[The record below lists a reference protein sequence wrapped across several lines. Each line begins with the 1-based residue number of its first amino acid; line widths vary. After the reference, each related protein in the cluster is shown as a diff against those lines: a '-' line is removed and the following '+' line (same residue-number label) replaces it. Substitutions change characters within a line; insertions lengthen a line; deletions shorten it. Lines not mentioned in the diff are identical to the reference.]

1 MVSPFSFSITSFS
14 LTSFTVDS
22 EEVPLPPVQRGQI
35 TSQGRS
41 TVKPVA
47 VLITIKVYLKY
58 RVPSLAT
65 KTRIRFNVRP
75 EQKPLI
81 KYGSAILKILAKP
94 FIPVK
99 PSPKAIPLSIHT
111 RFYIRYKVDCLH
123 ITTTANYKVDKLI
136 TQDQQLKAA
145 ALVKLASYYLL
156 YDTFSSPFLS
166 ILPEA

>member
-1 MVSPFSFSITSFS
+1 MVSPFSFSITSFT

-58 RVPSLAT
+58 RVASLGT

-81 KYGSAILKILAKP
+81 KFGSAILKLVARL

-99 PSPKAIPLSIHT
+99 AASKPIPLSYHT
-111 RFYIRYKVDCLH
+111 RFYIQYKVDCLH
-123 ITTTANYKVDKLI
+123 TTTTANYKVDKLI

-156 YDTFSSPFLS
+156 YD
-166 ILPEA
+166 I

>member
-1 MVSPFSFSITSFS
+1 MVSPFSFSITSFT

-22 EEVPLPPVQRGQI
+22 EEVPLPPVQGTITRG
-35 TSQGRS
+35 TGGRTA

-58 RVPSLAT
+58 RVQSLTT

-75 EQKPLI
+75 EQRPLI

-99 PSPKAIPLSIHT
+99 AASKPVPLSIHT
-111 RFYIRYKVDCLH
+111 HFYIQYKVDCLH
-123 ITTTANYKVDKLI
+123 TTAIANYKVDKLI

-156 YDTFSSPFLS
+156 YDL
-166 ILPEA
+166 

>member
-1 MVSPFSFSITSFS
+1 MVSPFSFSITSFT

-22 EEVPLPPVQRGQI
+22 EEVPLSPVQRGQI

-58 RVPSLAT
+58 RVTSLGT

-81 KYGSAILKILAKP
+81 KWGSAILRIIAKP
-94 FIPVK
+94 FIRVK
-99 PSPKAIPLSIHT
+99 AASEPIPLRIHT
-111 RFYIRYKVDCLH
+111 RFQIQYKVDCLH
-123 ITTTANYKVDKLI
+123 TTTTAYYKVDKLI

-145 ALVKLASYYLL
+145 SLVKLASYYLL
-156 YDTFSSPFLS
+156 YDL
-166 ILPEA
+166 

>member
-1 MVSPFSFSITSFS
+1 MVSPFSFSITSFT

-58 RVPSLAT
+58 RVTSLGT
-65 KTRIRFNVRP
+65 KTRIRFNVKP

-81 KYGSAILKILAKP
+81 KFGSAILKIIARL

-99 PSPKAIPLSIHT
+99 QQANQSRYQSHT
-111 RFYIRYKVDCLH
+111 HFYIQYKVDCLH
-123 ITTTANYKVDKLI
+123 TTTTANYKVDKLI

-156 YDTFSSPFLS
+156 YDL
-166 ILPEA
+166 

>member
-1 MVSPFSFSITSFS
+1 MSPFSFSITSFT

-22 EEVPLPPVQRGQI
+22 EEVPLPPVQRG
-35 TSQGRS
+35 TRAAQGRS
-41 TVKPVA
+41 ATVKPVI

-58 RVPSLAT
+58 RVTSLAT
-65 KTRIRFNVRP
+65 KTSIRYSVLP

-81 KYGSAILKILAKP
+81 KFGSAILKIVTRL

-99 PSPKAIPLSIHT
+99 AASKPIPLTYHT
-111 RFYIRYKVDCLH
+111 RFYIHYKVDCLH
-123 ITTTANYKVDKLI
+123 TTTTANYKVDKLI

-156 YDTFSSPFLS
+156 YDL
-166 ILPEA
+166 

>member
-1 MVSPFSFSITSFS
+1 MVSPFSFSITSFT

-41 TVKPVA
+41 VTRTVKPVI
-47 VLITIKVYLKY
+47 VLITIKVYLRY
-58 RVPSLAT
+58 RVTSLAT
-65 KTRIRFNVRP
+65 KTSIRYNVKP
-75 EQKPLI
+75 EPKPLI
-81 KYGSAILKILAKP
+81 KFGSAILKIVTRL

-99 PSPKAIPLSIHT
+99 AASKPVPLSYHT
-111 RFYIRYKVDCLH
+111 RFYIHYKVDCLH
-123 ITTTANYKVDKLI
+123 TTTSTNYRVEKLI

-156 YDTFSSPFLS
+156 YDL
-166 ILPEA
+166 

>member
-1 MVSPFSFSITSFS
+1 MSPFSFSITSFT

-22 EEVPLPPVQRGQI
+22 EEVPLPPAQRGQI

-58 RVPSLAT
+58 RVASLGT
-65 KTRIRFNVRP
+65 KTRIKFKVLP

-81 KYGSAILKILAKP
+81 KFGSAILKLVARL

-99 PSPKAIPLSIHT
+99 AASKPIPLSIHT
-111 RFYIRYKVDCLH
+111 HFYIDYKVDCLH
-123 ITTTANYKVDKLI
+123 TIAIANYKVDKLI

-145 ALVKLASYYLL
+145 SLVKLASYYLL
-156 YDTFSSPFLS
+156 YDND
-166 ILPEA
+166 I

>member
-1 MVSPFSFSITSFS
+1 MVSPFSFSITSFT

-22 EEVPLPPVQRGQI
+22 EEVPLPPVQRGQL

-41 TVKPVA
+41 PTVKPVA

-58 RVPSLAT
+58 RVQSLAT

-81 KYGSAILKILAKP
+81 KWGSAILRIVARP
-94 FIPVK
+94 FIRVK
-99 PSPKAIPLSIHT
+99 AASEPIPLRIHT
-111 RFYIRYKVDCLH
+111 RFQIQYKVDCLH
-123 ITTTANYKVDKLI
+123 TTAIANYKVDKLI

-156 YDTFSSPFLS
+156 YDL
-166 ILPEA
+166 

>member
-1 MVSPFSFSITSFS
+1 MVSPFSFSITSFT

-22 EEVPLPPVQRGQI
+22 EEVALPPVQRGQL
-35 TSQGRS
+35 TTQGRS

-58 RVPSLAT
+58 RVTSLST
-65 KTRIRFNVRP
+65 KTSIRYKVKP

-81 KYGSAILKILAKP
+81 KFGSAILRIITRL

-99 PSPKAIPLSIHT
+99 AASKPTPLTYHT
-111 RFYIRYKVDCLH
+111 RFYIHYKVDCLH
-123 ITTTANYKVDKLI
+123 TTSTANYKVDKLI

-145 ALVKLASYYLL
+145 SLVKLASYYLL
-156 YDTFSSPFLS
+156 YDL
-166 ILPEA
+166 